1 MRPTA
6 FQNITPRTIRRSPVI
21 RYLFAIAVTAV
32 AIAFRLSLNPLLGE
46 GRLPYITLFVT
57 LVFIGWIAGIGPALL
72 ALLLGGIGAYFLI
85 LTPMPTWGAEAPH
98 IISGI
103 IVYLFAG
110 ALSAALGHAIRRAQT
125 EAEDN
130 AQLAFERRRMLEE
143 EVAERRRV
151 EQSLQE
157 SQSHLRHA
165 NAQLQQVLDEL
176 QATYSQSPVGMLQL
190 DTDLNYVR
198 VNEAM
203 AEINGV
209 PLEEHWG
216 KSVYDIVPDLA
227 PQIEEACRTVIETG
241 KPVINRELS
250 GETAADPGVEHTW
263 LESWFPLRDASG
275 EVVGLNVV
283 AQDITERKTAEEAL
297 RRLNETLE
305 ERVAERTAALA
316 ESEQRARLLAS
327 MLTMAEQEERRRI
340 SQVLH
345 DDLQQQLYAIQLQLH
360 SARHELASGEEKIA
374 LKSVMEAEEWITGS
388 IETTRRLTVDLS
400 PPILKSEGLADALG
414 WLISQMKE
422 LYGLEVVLKAHH
434 GFRMPDADMRVLLF
448 QIVRELLFNVVKHA
462 GAERATVELQSAED
476 EVLIQV
482 SDDGEGFDVEE
493 AISRTRQHSG
503 LGLFNAAERVRLFGG
518 RLHVD
523 STPGSG
529 SRISIRIPT
538 PLEPPPAQEDAT
550 FPS

>member
-6 FQNITPRTIRRSPVI
+6 FQNISPRTISRIPAL
-21 RYLFAIAVTAV
+21 RYFLAIGVTAV
-32 AIAFRLSLNPLLGE
+32 AIALRLSLNPLLGV

-57 LVFIGWIAGIGPALL
+57 LVFIGWVAGIGPALL
-72 ALLLGGIGAYFLI
+72 SLLLGGTGAYFLI
-85 LTPMPTWGAEAPH
+85 LTPLPTWGTEAPQ
-98 IISGI
+98 IIAGLV
-103 IVYLFAG
+103 VYLFVG
-110 ALSAALGHAIRRAQT
+110 ALCAAMGHAIRRAQM
-125 EAEDN
+125 EAEEN
-130 AQLAFERRRMLEE
+130 AQLALERHNQLED
-143 EVAERRRV
+143 EVTERRRV
-151 EQSLQE
+151 ERSLHQ
-157 SQSHLRHA
+157 SQSRLREA
-165 NAQLQQVLDEL
+165 NEQLQQVLSEL

-203 AEINGV
+203 AEINGIPV
-209 PLEEHWG
+209 EAHMG

-227 PQIEEACRTVIETG
+227 PKIEDACRTVIETG
-241 KPVINRELS
+241 KPVVNRELT

-275 EVVGLNVV
+275 KVIGLNVV
-283 AQDITERKTAEEAL
+283 AQDISERKEAEKAL
-297 RRLNETLE
+297 RQLNETLE

-316 ESEQRARLLAS
+316 ESERRARLLAS

-360 SARHELASGEEKIA
+360 SAHDELQSGELGIA
-374 LKSVMEAEEWITGS
+374 LQSVTEAEEWIRGS

-414 WLISQMKE
+414 WLVSQMKE
-422 LYGLEVVLKAHH
+422 LYGLQVSLNAHH

-462 GAERATVELQSAED
+462 DASSATVELRSAGRD
-476 EVLIQV
+476 VFIHV
-482 SDDGEGFDVEE
+482 SDDGAGFDV
-493 AISRTRQHSG
+493 AQAMARTERRSG
-503 LGLFNAAERVRLFGG
+503 LGLFNAAERLRLFGG
-518 RLHVD
+518 RMHVE
-523 STPGSG
+523 STPGAG
-529 SRISIRIPT
+529 SRITIRIPT
-538 PLEPPPAQEDAT
+538 PLEPSPAR
-550 FPS
+550 